1 MDTRV
6 PRAFLPGSNRE
17 TPGRDKGGR
26 QGSAATLAG
35 LFREG
40 EGTGRR
46 LAWTVLLLALSSC
59 TVGPDY
65 EPPSAFSPAS
75 WFGTRK
81 PGAQSLE
88 ASMPTAEPVDPEWWR
103 SFNDPVLTGLIRRAA
118 AGNLDVQAATARL
131 AQSRAQRGI
140 TAADQYPTLNGN
152 ASYTREKPS
161 SRGAFSA
168 IGGAAGGGAGGASA
182 ASGATQSNG
191 LGGRQGGVQTT
202 SAIPAFD
209 LFQGGFDA
217 TWELDLWGRV
227 RRGIESADASL
238 QASREARRAALLS
251 TIAEVARDYMQLRGA
266 QETLRITRSN
276 LASAEE
282 SARLTG
288 ERARGGLAT
297 DLDVSNARAQVEA
310 TAAAIPQLEQQEAQ
324 GMNAI
329 SLLLGQPPATLQA
342 ELSAATGVP
351 GVPPRVP
358 AGLPS
363 ELARRRPD
371 IRQAEAQL
379 HAATASIGVAQAD
392 FYPRVTLSGS
402 FALQATQLKDL
413 GLPART
419 FGLGPSVTV
428 PIFEGRR
435 IQRTVDLRTAQQQ
448 EAALNY
454 QKTVLQAFTDVDN
467 ALIAYAAEQRRR
479 ARLAEQVLQ
488 SRRALGLAQ
497 SRYRQGV
504 SDFLEVLTAQRTV
517 LQAEQ
522 QLADSTA
529 TVSSNLVALY
539 KALGGGWEGAYPD
552 AVPGGTPE

>member
-1 MDTRV
+1 MGIRV
-6 PRAFLPGSNRE
+6 GSFLLSPE
-17 TPGRDKGGR
+17 GG
-26 QGSAATLAG
+26 GA
-35 LFREG
+35 
-40 EGTGRR
+40 GRR
-46 LAWTVLLLALSSC
+46 VLPLLLLIPLSAC
-59 TVGPDY
+59 NVGPDY
-65 EPPSAFSPAS
+65 EPPSTFSPVS

-81 PGAQSLE
+81 PSPRALE

-103 SFNDPVLTGLIRRAA
+103 SFNDPILTGLVRRAA
-118 AGNLDVQAATARL
+118 DGNLDVQAATARL

-140 TAADQYPTLNGN
+140 TAADQYPTVNGN

-168 IGGAAGGGAGGASA
+168 IGGASGGAGGAA
-182 ASGATQSNG
+182 ESGATQSNG
-191 LGGRQGGVQTT
+191 LGGRQGGVQST

-227 RRGIESADASL
+227 RRAIEGADASL

-251 TIAEVARDYMQLRGA
+251 TIAEVARDYMQLRGT
-266 QETLRITRSN
+266 QDTLRITRTN
-276 LASAEE
+276 LASAQE

-324 GMNAI
+324 AINAI
-329 SLLLGQPPATLQA
+329 GLLLGQPPASLQA
-342 ELSAATGVP
+342 ELSEPHGVP
-351 GVPPRVP
+351 RVPPRVP

-363 ELARRRPD
+363 ELAQRRPD

-379 HAATASIGVAQAD
+379 HAATAGIGVAQAD

-419 FGLGPSVTV
+419 FGFGPSVTV
-428 PIFEGRR
+428 PVFEGRR
-435 IQRTVDLRTAQQQ
+435 IRRTVELRTAQQQ
-448 EAALNY
+448 EALINY

-479 ARLAEQVLQ
+479 ASLAEQVAQ

-529 TVSSNLVALY
+529 TVSANLVALY
-539 KALGGGWEGAYPD
+539 KALGGGWEGTYPD
-552 AVPGGTPE
+552 LPGAGE

>member
-1 MDTRV
+1 M
-6 PRAFLPGSNRE
+6 
-17 TPGRDKGGR
+17 
-26 QGSAATLAG
+26 
-35 LFREG
+35 
-40 EGTGRR
+40 
-46 LAWTVLLLALSSC
+46 LLALSSC

-65 EPPSAFSPAS
+65 EPLSLLSPAS
-75 WFGTRK
+75 WFGARK
-81 PGAQSLE
+81 PGAGSLE

-103 SFNDPVLTGLIRRAA
+103 AFNDPVLTGLVRRAA
-118 AGNLDVQAATARL
+118 GGNLDVQAATFRL

-140 TAADQYPTLNGN
+140 TAADLYPTINGN

-168 IGGAAGGGAGGASA
+168 IGGAAGGGAAGGGSGGASA

-191 LGGRQGGVQTT
+191 LGGRQGGVQTS

-227 RRGIESADASL
+227 RRGIEGADASL

-251 TIAEVARDYMQLRGA
+251 TIAEVARDYMQLRGT
-266 QETLRITRSN
+266 QDTLRITRAN
-276 LASAEE
+276 LKSAEE
-282 SARLTG
+282 SAFLTG

-297 DLDVSNARAQVEA
+297 DLDVANARAQVEA
-310 TAAAIPQLEQQEAQ
+310 TAAAVPQLEQQEAQ
-324 GMNAI
+324 GINAI
-329 SLLLGQPPATLQA
+329 GLLLGQPPAALQA
-342 ELSAATGVP
+342 ELSTATGVP
-351 GVPPRVP
+351 RIPPRVP

-392 FYPRVTLSGS
+392 FYPRLTLSGS

-419 FGLGPSVTV
+419 FGLGPSLTV

-448 EAALNY
+448 EAGINY

-467 ALIAYAAEQRRR
+467 ALIAYAAEQRRQG
-479 ARLAEQVLQ
+479 RLAEQAAQ
-488 SRRALGLAQ
+488 GRRALGLAQ

-529 TVSSNLVALY
+529 TVSANLVALY

-552 AVPGGTPE
+552 LPGAE

>member
-1 MDTRV
+1 
-6 PRAFLPGSNRE
+6 
-17 TPGRDKGGR
+17 
-26 QGSAATLAG
+26 
-35 LFREG
+35 
-40 EGTGRR
+40 
-46 LAWTVLLLALSSC
+46 
-59 TVGPDY
+59 
-65 EPPSAFSPAS
+65 
-75 WFGTRK
+75 
-81 PGAQSLE
+81 
-88 ASMPTAEPVDPEWWR
+88 MPTAEPIDPEWWR
-103 SFNDPVLTGLIRRAA
+103 SFNDPVLTGLVRRAA
-118 AGNLDVQAATARL
+118 DGNLDVQAATARL

-140 TAADQYPTLNGN
+140 TAADLYPTVNGN

-168 IGGAAGGGAGGASA
+168 IGGAAGGGSGGASA
-182 ASGATQSNG
+182 NGATQSNG
-191 LGGRQGGVQTT
+191 LGGRQGGVQTS

-227 RRGIESADASL
+227 RRAVESADASL
-238 QASREARRAALLS
+238 QASREARRAVLLS
-251 TIAEVARDYMQLRGA
+251 TIAEVARDYMQLRGT

-276 LASAEE
+276 LASAQE

-329 SLLLGQPPATLQA
+329 SLLLSQPPASLQA
-342 ELSAATGVP
+342 ELSPPAGVP

-419 FGLGPSVTV
+419 FGFGPSVTV

-479 ARLAEQVLQ
+479 ARLSEQVTQ

-552 AVPGGTPE
+552 QPAE